1 MFKCAKRILR
11 YLKGTMELGISYRK
25 GGKGNLI
32 AFVDSDYAGDVDD
45 RSLVLSSMRV
55 CAVTAGFFHLFW
67 VFKLKGP
74 KPIISLDTG
83 EETFCKIAELKVPT
97 VFDLYK
103 SHNSLNIWSA
113 D

>member
-45 RSLVLSSMRV
+45 RKSTS
-55 CAVTAGFFHLFW
+55 GY
-67 VFKLKGP
+67 VFMLGTGA
-74 KPIISLDTG
+74 IS
-83 EETFCKIAELKVPT
+83 
-97 VFDLYK
+97 
-103 SHNSLNIWSA
+103 
-113 D
+113 